1 MSKLYILNQYYID
14 LIKKIKK
21 VAKKHKEKSVT
32 AKDVLNKIKN
42 NYLTLD
48 NNTDEY
54 NTHLKSILTDDIYNS
69 YKRELTKKEKKEEN
83 TDDGVTINEDDIN
96 TTASL
101 WLDNNSSLELLKDIK
116 LEDIKKI
123 LRDDY
128 ICHQFIAIF
137 LIFTKDELS
146 DEQATN
152 IVDLLQKI
160 NYEDE
165 IKELEDDNDIFKTI
179 LVNLQYIKQQKI
191 KKGVD
196 MNLGGMENTTLG
208 KLAKEILE
216 DVDVNKLQKS
226 MGENG
231 DVLKSLGDPDSGF
244 GDIISSVSQ
253 KMASKLS
260 SGELNQ
266 ENLMKDAMKF
276 ATMMPGMFGN
286 QGGGSTG
293 GPAGRAGGANMGNMM
308 SMFADLMA
316 NNNDNNDIPDLNAMK
331 NMAQNMGGKQKK
343 GTKNSFNES
352 AYRKIAAQK
361 KLKKKLA
368 TQKKELKKDNT
379 ESVE

>member
-1 MSKLYILNQYYID
+1 MSKQYILNQYYID
-14 LIKKIKK
+14 LIKKLKK
-21 VAKKHKEKSVT
+21 IAKKHKDKSAT
-32 AKDVLNKIKN
+32 AKNVLNNLKD

-48 NNTDEY
+48 TNTDEY
-54 NTHLKSILTDDIYNS
+54 NNYLKSILTDELCNS
-69 YKRELTKKEKKEEN
+69 YKTVLTKKEKKKDDIDEN
-83 TDDGVTINEDDIN
+83 ITLNEDDIN
-96 TTASL
+96 IIASQ
-101 WLDNNSSLELLKDIK
+101 WLDDNSNIELLKGIK
-116 LEDIKKI
+116 LEDIKKV

-128 ICHQFIAIF
+128 ICHQFISIF
-137 LIFTKDELS
+137 FILTNDDLTDET
-146 DEQATN
+146 ATTVIN
-152 IVDLLQKI
+152 LLQKI
-160 NYEDE
+160 NYDDE
-165 IKELEDDNDIFKTI
+165 LKELEDEKDIFKTI
-179 LVNLQYIKQQKI
+179 LDNLQYIKQEKI
-191 KKGVD
+191 KKSVD
-196 MNLGGMENTTLG
+196 MNMGGMENTTLG

-286 QGGGSTG
+286 SSNGSKG
-293 GPAGRAGGANMGNMM
+293 GGANMGNMM
-308 SMFADLMA
+308 NMFADLMSNNE
-316 NNNDNNDIPDLNAMK
+316 NNNEMPDLNTMR

-343 GTKNSFNES
+343 GTKNTFNES
-352 AYRKIAAQK
+352 ALRKLAAQK

-368 TQKKELKKDNT
+368 AQKKDLKNNDL

>member
-1 MSKLYILNQYYID
+1 MSKQYILNQYYID
-14 LIKKIKK
+14 LIKKLKK
-21 VAKKHKEKSVT
+21 IAKKHKDKSAT
-32 AKDVLNKIKN
+32 AKNVLNNLKD

-48 NNTDEY
+48 TNTDEY
-54 NTHLKSILTDDIYNS
+54 NIYLKSILTDELCNS
-69 YKRELTKKEKKEEN
+69 YKTALTKKEKKNDDVDEN
-83 TDDGVTINEDDIN
+83 ITLNEDDIN
-96 TTASL
+96 IIASQ
-101 WLDNNSSLELLKDIK
+101 WLDDNSNIELLKGIK
-116 LEDIKKI
+116 LEDIKKV

-128 ICHQFIAIF
+128 ICHQFISIF
-137 LIFTKDELS
+137 FILTKDDLT
-146 DEQATN
+146 DETATKVIN
-152 IVDLLQKI
+152 LLQKI
-160 NYEDE
+160 NYDDE
-165 IKELEDDNDIFKTI
+165 LKELEDEKDIFKTI
-179 LVNLQYIKQQKI
+179 LDNLQYIKQEKI
-191 KKGVD
+191 KKSVD
-196 MNLGGMENTTLG
+196 MNMGGMENTTLG

-286 QGGGSTG
+286 SSNGSKG
-293 GPAGRAGGANMGNMM
+293 GGANMGNMM
-308 SMFADLMA
+308 NMFADLMS
-316 NNNDNNDIPDLNAMK
+316 NNDDNNEMPDLNTMK
-331 NMAQNMGGKQKK
+331 NMAQTMGGKQKK
-343 GTKNSFNES
+343 GTKNTFNES
-352 AYRKIAAQK
+352 ALRKLAAQK

-368 TQKKELKKDNT
+368 AQKKDLKNNDL

>member
-14 LIKKIKK
+14 LIKKLKK
-21 VAKKHKEKSVT
+21 ISKKHKDKSNT
-32 AKDVLNKIKN
+32 AKNVLTKIKD

-54 NTHLKSILTDDIYNS
+54 NIYLKSILTDEIYNS
-69 YKRELTKKEKKEEN
+69 YKIALTKKDKNDDDAVEEN
-83 TDDGVTINEDDIN
+83 LTINEEDIN
-96 TTASL
+96 VISSQ
-101 WLDNNSSLELLKDIK
+101 WLDDNSNLELLKGIK

-128 ICHQFIAIF
+128 ICHQYISIF
-137 LIFTKDELS
+137 LILINDDINDET
-146 DEQATN
+146 AKT
-152 IVDLLQKI
+152 IIDLLQKI
-160 NYEDE
+160 NYDDE
-165 IKELEDDNDIFKTI
+165 LKELEDDKDIFKTI
-179 LVNLQYIKQQKI
+179 LDNLQYIKQQKI
-191 KKGVD
+191 KKSVD
-196 MNLGGMENTTLG
+196 MNMGGMENTTLG

-266 ENLMKDAMKF
+266 ENLMNDAMKF

-286 QGGGSTG
+286 HPNSSQSGKG
-293 GPAGRAGGANMGNMM
+293 GGANMGNMM
-308 SMFADLMA
+308 SMFADLMS
-316 NNNDNNDIPDLNAMK
+316 NNNGNNEMPDLNTMR

-343 GTKNSFNES
+343 GTKNTFNES
-352 AYRKIAAQK
+352 ALRKLATQK

-368 TQKKELKKDNT
+368 AQKKNLKNNDT
-379 ESVE
+379 ESLE